1 MTYTSE
7 DYWYNEYLRA
17 AARLSTERSD
27 HQTTRLKLARA
38 RDDLD
43 AAEATNAAL
52 QQSVNEL
59 SARLDNGDKPEPL
72 IFLPIKKYKLKPAQP
87 TFKPGDMVRLI
98 HSPAVLF
105 KVMWLIDG
113 NEYAY
118 LERQDTFQ
126 TMNYPYVTT
135 VLTPA

>member
-1 MTYTSE
+1 MTYGSE
-7 DYWYNEYLRA
+7 YWYNEA
-17 AARLSTERSD
+17 VSLSGALSAERRN
-27 HQTTRLKLARA
+27 HRTAKLKLARA

-52 QQSVNEL
+52 QQSVDEL
-59 SARLDNGDKPEPL
+59 SARLDNGDKREPL
-72 IFLPIKKYKLKPAQP
+72 IFLPVKKYNLKPAKP

-98 HSPAVLF
+98 HNPAVLF
-105 KVMWLIDG
+105 KIMWLIDG

-126 TMNYPYVTT
+126 TMNYPYATT